1 MRYKIN
7 NRAVSLLIVLAIY
20 IIAFFAGLLVF
31 KLSGDMHVLVST
43 FLADIVATIIVWGFG
58 ILFLNSS
65 VYDPYW
71 SIAPVVI
78 IPFWIMIKGAS
89 LSVADILFI
98 SVIAIWGIR
107 LTLNW
112 IMRWRGLQQQDW
124 RYTMLKERS
133 PRLWFLTN
141 LFGINLMPTI
151 IVFVAL
157 IPAYFST
164 GQAVSLKFPIIFG
177 FIICVGAILIQGI
190 SDRQMDLFKKKSS
203 NKDQYIDKGL
213 WRYSRHPNYLGEVSF
228 WWGIW
233 LMQMGFTPK
242 IWVTVSGPILMT
254 LLFVFISI
262 PMMEKHILASKPSYS
277 RYQKQVSVLKFLPRK
292 KIRDHLIE
300 SKLKKRS

>member
-1 MRYKIN
+1 MRFQIN
-7 NRAVSLLIVLAIY
+7 NRVVSLLIVLAIC

-31 KLSGDMHVLVST
+31 KLTSGMHILVST
-43 FLADIVATIIVWGFG
+43 FLADIAATMIVWGFG

-71 SIAPVVI
+71 SIAPVI
-78 IPFWIMIKGAS
+78 IVPFWIMIEGTS
-89 LSVADILFI
+89 LSITDILFI
-98 SVIAIWGIR
+98 LVITIWGIR

-133 PRLWFLTN
+133 PRLWFFTN
-141 LFGINLMPTI
+141 LFGINVMPTV

-157 IPAYFST
+157 IPAYFSIGQT
-164 GQAVSLKFPIIFG
+164 GSLKFPTIFG
-177 FIICVGAILIQGI
+177 FIICIGAILIQWI
-190 SDRQMDLFKKKSS
+190 SDRQMDLFKKDRS

-233 LMQMGFTPK
+233 LMQMGLIPK
-242 IWVTVSGPILMT
+242 MWITVAGPILMT
-254 LLFVFISI
+254 LLFIFISI
-262 PMMEKHILASKPSYS
+262 PMMEKHILDSKPSYS

-292 KIRDHLIE
+292 RTL
-300 SKLKKRS
+300 

>member
-1 MRYKIN
+1 MRFQIN
-7 NRAVSLLIVLAIY
+7 NRVVSLLIVLAIY

-31 KLSGDMHVLVST
+31 KLTAGMHVLVST
-43 FLADIVATIIVWGFG
+43 FLADIAATMIVWGFG

-71 SIAPVVI
+71 SIAPVI
-78 IPFWIMIKGAS
+78 IVPFWIMIEGTS
-89 LSVADILFI
+89 LSITDILFI
-98 SVIAIWGIR
+98 LVITIWGIR

-133 PRLWFLTN
+133 SRLWFFTN
-141 LFGINLMPTI
+141 LFGINVMPTV

-157 IPAYFST
+157 IPAYFSIGQT
-164 GQAVSLKFPIIFG
+164 GSLKFPTIFG
-177 FIICVGAILIQGI
+177 FVICIGAILIQGI
-190 SDRQMDLFKKKSS
+190 SDRQMDLFKKDRS

-233 LMQMGFTPK
+233 LMQMGLIPK
-242 IWVTVSGPILMT
+242 MWITVAGPILMT
-254 LLFVFISI
+254 LLFIFISI
-262 PMMEKHILASKPSYS
+262 PMMEKHILDSKPSYS

-292 KIRDHLIE
+292 RTL
-300 SKLKKRS
+300 